1 MAKFAPGY
9 SLPRSADEFERLCLK
24 LLRRHWQL
32 PQLERFRDPDRAE
45 KGINLIE
52 ISGRPRLSA
61 VKCDLRASRSE
72 LTVAEVKDAVDRAAS
87 LKLPIGR
94 FVIATTAAKP
104 DGLQR
109 SLFDLNRA
117 NRKDGISAIEVLTWD
132 DLEELLDEYPQILTD
147 FGTAA
152 KRQAL
157 TRADA
162 VVHLEARCEP
172 AAAGPSDALGEEIS
186 AAQAFLD
193 SRQYQLARLAL
204 LRLREQKW
212 SQLSNAHKFRVLSYL
227 GAAWLKEGEP
237 RKSAMLF
244 IAAKSLQPD
253 EENACTN
260 EALAHELLG
269 ERERAFALADKLRM
283 QFPSSGRAVALWLNN
298 APKSLDAR
306 TLEENVAPELSSD
319 PEVAVVMARRALMD
333 AHFDRAERYARLAS
347 AALPNNPIPWLVL
360 AQAILLN
367 ELEAAAAGA
376 ADAPVQNDESR
387 VREAES
393 SFTQALTLAQTE
405 HDAHS
410 EVQAL
415 IGRAQARIALHDT
428 DGAGKDIELA
438 HSLERE
444 DANGLCEY
452 GIVLRSRGSLTEA
465 IEVLRRAASVGGR
478 DDIDYH
484 LAVTLRER
492 DEPGDL
498 QEATELLMRSIARP
512 DSIPDGDFPFAV
524 AAAVEALS
532 TAERYHDADTLL
544 SSIADGRLPGVT
556 MRTLRAN
563 LRLAQGKFDQ
573 ASKLADEALSGL
585 TPDISADN
593 RRKLAALLHDLGRYR
608 DALPLWQTL
617 APAGSAG
624 TDTRRLLDCASRLG
638 REDIV
643 NDISRQ
649 LHPEKAADAGAV
661 AGQLDKLERTN
672 PEAALAG
679 LEDLLHEHP
688 DDRVLKLRRSIVAAR
703 LGKVELVVADPN
715 AMPPAREIPPA
726 LGRAAVQF
734 MRDGGRANEALAY
747 AYELLRRQG
756 GSVDSH
762 RAYLAALG
770 PVGPIPHVPDF
781 DSAGTGAALSFA
793 EEGSNTE
800 KWVLLEDANDAD
812 ESLDEY
818 GPQHP
823 MMRAVKGKKAG
834 EKFQLPEGRF
844 SRRQATVKQLM
855 SKYAYRY
862 MDVLNNW
869 QARFPGQ
876 AEIEMSYV
884 RGDAIPWSE
893 MTDSFESLFEA
904 GSANGNGLANG
915 NGVVNGKVNGIA
927 NGNGNG
933 AVGGKREDLLKQ
945 AERTYANNSVPIHA
959 LAERINLNDL
969 QTMFIL
975 AQRPEAPVKCCTG
988 SPEELEAALGAFE
1001 RANAVVLDLTAV
1013 ATLCML
1019 GRLSLLPTWPRQF
1032 VISQS
1037 TLAELRRLAFDDT
1050 LLRLP
1055 PGFSASLN
1063 SNGNDGKRADVQLK
1077 GLADALQSV
1086 CRVRDGA
1093 VLASIDHD
1101 RRERLVNFFGRHGAE
1116 SIVIASMPGH
1126 VLWTD
1131 DMILADL
1138 AKTEFGVRRVWT
1150 EAALQA
1156 RAQAGNLD
1164 PAELATASTKLAG
1177 WGYSFTTPSIETLM
1191 RAGSVAVWNPDQ
1203 FPLKQALD
1211 QFAADSMSMPD
1222 AVRLAAE
1229 LIVKM
1234 YNDQYL
1240 RGQRRTVTSRLLDR
1254 LAMRPGGRD
1263 VVESLPRSL
1272 PIRFG
1277 LDLIKAREL
1286 SDVVR
1291 GWTAQNESP
1300 QTERLMAGR

>member
-9 SLPRSADEFERLCLK
+9 PLPRSADEFERLCLK

-32 PQLERFRDPDRAE
+32 PQLERFRDPERAD
-45 KGINLIE
+45 KGIDLIE
-52 ISGRPRLSA
+52 ISGRPRLAA
-61 VKCDLRASRSE
+61 VKCDLRVQRTE
-72 LTVAEVKDAVDRAAS
+72 LTSAEIKDAVDKAAS

-117 NRKDGISAIEVLTWD
+117 NRRDGISAIEVLTWD
-132 DLEELLDEYPQILTD
+132 DMEELLDEYPQILTD

-162 VVHLEARCEP
+162 IVHLEARCEP

-186 AAQAFLD
+186 AAAAFLE
-193 SRQYQLARLAL
+193 SHQCQLARLAL

-212 SQLSNAHKFRVLSYL
+212 GQLSNAHKFRVLSNL
-227 GAAWLKEGEP
+227 GAAWLKEGEE
-237 RKSAMLF
+237 RKAAMLF

-298 APKSLDAR
+298 APKSYDAR
-306 TLEENVAPELSSD
+306 TLEENVAPELASD
-319 PEVAVVMARRALMD
+319 PEVAVVMARRALQD
-333 AHFDRAERYARLAS
+333 AHYDRAERYARLAS
-347 AALPNNPIPWLVL
+347 EALPNNSIPWLVL
-360 AQAILLN
+360 GQAVLLN
-367 ELEAAAAGA
+367 ELELANGGEAGG
-376 ADAPVQNDESR
+376 QSDESR
-387 VREAES
+387 VKEAETC
-393 SFTQALTLAQTE
+393 FTQALTLAQAE
-405 HDAHS
+405 HQPSS

-415 IGRAQARIALHDT
+415 IGRAQARIALRDA
-428 DGAGKDIELA
+428 DGAGKDIEQA

-465 IEVLRRAASVGGR
+465 IDVLRRAAAVGGR
-478 DDIDYH
+478 DDIEYH

-498 QEATELLMRSIARP
+498 QEATELLMRAIARP
-512 DSIPDGDFPFAV
+512 ESIPAGDFPFAV
-524 AAAVEALS
+524 AAALEALAM
-532 TAERYHDADTLL
+532 TERYHDADGLL
-544 SSIADGRLPGVT
+544 SSIAEGRLPEVT
-556 MRTLRAN
+556 LRTLRAN

-573 ASKLADEALSGL
+573 ASQLADEALSGL
-585 TPDISADN
+585 TPDTTADT

-608 DALPLWQTL
+608 DALPLWQAL
-617 APAGSAG
+617 APAGTIC
-624 TDTRRLLDCASRLG
+624 TDTRRLLDCAGRLG

-643 NDISRQ
+643 NEITQQ
-649 LHPEKAADAGAV
+649 LHPENPAEVASAAD
-661 AGQLDKLERTN
+661 QLDKLERSN
-672 PEAALAG
+672 PEAALAA
-679 LEDLLHEHP
+679 LEEILREHP
-688 DDRVLKLRRSIVAAR
+688 DDRVVRLRRSIVAAR
-703 LGKVELVVADPN
+703 LGKTDLVVADPN
-715 AMPPAREIPPA
+715 AMPSAREIPPA

-734 MRDGGRANEALAY
+734 MRDGGRANEALTY
-747 AYELLRRQG
+747 AYELLRHQG
-756 GSVDSH
+756 GNVDAH

-770 PVGPIPHVPDF
+770 PVGPMPHVPDF
-781 DSAGTGAALSFA
+781 DSAATGAAVCFV
-793 EEGSNTE
+793 EENSNGE

-812 ESLDEY
+812 EALDEY

-823 MMRAVKGKKAG
+823 MTRALKGKKAG

-844 SRRQATVKQLM
+844 SRRQATVKQLI
-855 SKYAYRY
+855 SKYAFRY
-862 MDVLNNW
+862 MDVLINW

-876 AEIEMSYV
+876 AEIEMTYK
-884 RGDAIPWSE
+884 RGESIPW
-893 MTDSFESLFEA
+893 DSMVDGFDSLFEA
-904 GSANGNGLANG
+904 THISNLAGGNGA
-915 NGVVNGKVNGIA
+915 VNGKANGIA
-927 NGNGNG
+927 NGHAATGPG
-933 AVGGKREDLLKQ
+933 SKRDAMLKQ
-945 AERTYANNSVPIHA
+945 AERTYADNSIPIHA
-959 LAERINLNDL
+959 VAERLNLNDL
-969 QTMFIL
+969 QTVFIL
-975 AQRPEAPVKCCTG
+975 AQRPEAPLKCCTG

-1001 RANAVVLDLTAV
+1001 RANAVVLDLTAI

-1037 TLAELRRLAFDDT
+1037 TLADLRRLAFEDT

-1055 PGFSASLN
+1055 PGFSASIN
-1063 SNGNDGKRADVQLK
+1063 GNGNDGKRADVQLK

-1093 VLASIDHD
+1093 VLASIDSE
-1101 RRERLVNFFGRHGAE
+1101 RRERLIKFFGRHGAE

-1211 QFAADSMSMPD
+1211 QFASDSMNMSD
-1222 AVRLAAE
+1222 AVRLGAE

-1254 LAMRPGGRD
+1254 LATRPGGR
-1263 VVESLPRSL
+1263 EAIETLPRSL

-1277 LDLIKAREL
+1277 LDLIRAREL

-1291 GWTAQNESP
+1291 GWTAAQGES
-1300 QTERLMAGR
+1300 QTSEHLMAGR

>member
-9 SLPRSADEFERLCLK
+9 PLPRSADEFERLCLK

-32 PQLERFRDPDRAE
+32 PQLERFRDPERAD

-52 ISGRPRLSA
+52 ISGRQRLAA

-72 LTVAEVKDAVDRAAS
+72 LTVAEIKDAVDRAAS

-104 DGLQR
+104 EGLQR

-132 DLEELLDEYPQILTD
+132 DIEELLDEYPQILTD
-147 FGTAA
+147 FGTGA

-172 AAAGPSDALGEEIS
+172 AAGAATDALGDEIS
-186 AAQAFLD
+186 AAAALLESHQC
-193 SRQYQLARLAL
+193 QLARLAL

-212 SQLSNAHKFRVLSYL
+212 GQLSNTHKFRVLSYL

-298 APKSLDAR
+298 APKTFDAR
-306 TLEENVAPELSSD
+306 ELEENVAPELASD
-319 PEVAVVMARRALMD
+319 PEVAVVMARRALID

-347 AALPNNPIPWLVL
+347 AALPNNSIPWLVL
-360 AQAILLN
+360 GQSILLN
-367 ELEAAAAGA
+367 ELEAANEGGGETTT
-376 ADAPVQNDESR
+376 PSDETR
-387 VREAES
+387 IREAES
-393 SFTQALTLAQTE
+393 CFTQALELAQAE
-405 HDAHS
+405 HAGSS

-415 IGRAQARIALHDT
+415 IGRAQARIALRDT
-428 DGAGKDIELA
+428 DGAGKDIEQA

-498 QEATELLMRSIARP
+498 QEATELLMRSISRP
-512 DSIPDGDFPFAV
+512 ESIPAGDFPFAV
-524 AAAVEALS
+524 AAAVEAL
-532 TAERYHDADTLL
+532 TMNERYHDADALL
-544 SSIADGRLPGVT
+544 SSIPDVRLPRVT
-556 MRTLRAN
+556 LQTLRAN
-563 LRLAQGKFDQ
+563 LRLAQGKYDQ
-573 ASKLADEALSGL
+573 ASKFADEALAEVSYD
-585 TPDISADN
+585 TSADN

-608 DALPLWQTL
+608 DALPLWQML
-617 APAGSAG
+617 APAGAAG
-624 TDTRRLLDCASRLG
+624 IDTRRLLDCAGRLG

-643 NDISRQ
+643 NSISRE
-649 LHPEKAADAGAV
+649 LHPEHTATDANSSAS
-661 AGQLDKLERTN
+661 QLDKLERN
-672 PEAALAG
+672 DPDAALAS
-679 LEDLLHEHP
+679 LEEMLSQHP
-688 DDRVLKLRRSIVAAR
+688 DDRVLRLRRSIVAAR
-703 LGKVELVVADPN
+703 LGKNDLVVSDPN
-715 AMPPAREIPPA
+715 SMPPAREIPPT

-756 GSVDSH
+756 GSVDAH

-770 PVGPIPHVPDF
+770 PIGPMPHVPDF
-781 DSAGTGAALSFA
+781 DSANTGCALSFV

-800 KWVLLEDANDAD
+800 KWILLEDANDAD
-812 ESLDEY
+812 ETIDEY
-818 GPQHP
+818 NPQHP
-823 MMRAVKGKKAG
+823 MTKAVKGKKAG
-834 EKFQLPEGRF
+834 ERFQLPEGRF
-844 SRRQATVKQLM
+844 SRRQATVKQM
-855 SKYAYRY
+855 ISKYAYRY
-862 MDVLNNW
+862 MDVLINW

-876 AEIEMSYV
+876 AEIEMSY
-884 RGDAIPWSE
+884 GHSESIPWNDMS
-893 MTDSFESLFEA
+893 DSFESLFDGKAA
-904 GSANGNGLANG
+904 GPN
-915 NGVVNGKVNGIA
+915 
-927 NGNGNG
+927 
-933 AVGGKREDLLKQ
+933 GKREDLLKQ
-945 AERTYANNSVPIHA
+945 AERTYADNAVPIHA
-959 LAERINLNDL
+959 VADRINLNDL
-969 QTMFIL
+969 QTVFIL
-975 AQRPEAPVKCCTG
+975 AQRPEAPLKCCTG
-988 SPEELEAALGAFE
+988 SAEELEGALGAFE
-1001 RANAVVLDLTAV
+1001 RANAVVLDLTAI

-1019 GRLSLLPTWPRQF
+1019 GRLNLLPTWPRQF

-1037 TLAELRRLAFDDT
+1037 TLAELRRLAFEDT

-1055 PGFSASLN
+1055 PGFSASITGT
-1063 SNGNDGKRADVQLK
+1063 GNDGKRADVQLK

-1101 RRERLVNFFGRHGAE
+1101 RRERLIKFFGRHGAE

-1211 QFAADSMSMPD
+1211 QFASDSMNMSD

-1254 LAMRPGGRD
+1254 LARRPGGREA
-1263 VVESLPRSL
+1263 VEALPRSL

-1277 LDLIKAREL
+1277 LDLIRAREL

-1291 GWTAQNESP
+1291 GWTASQGEAQQS
-1300 QTERLMAGR
+1300 EHLMAGR

>member
-1 MAKFAPGY
+1 MTKFAPGY
-9 SLPRSADEFERLCLK
+9 PLPRSADEFERLCLK

-32 PQLERFRDPDRAE
+32 PQLERFRDPERAE

-52 ISGRPRLSA
+52 ISGRPRLAA
-61 VKCDLRASRSE
+61 VKCDLSASRSE
-72 LTVAEVKDAVDRAAS
+72 LTLAEIKDAVDRAAS

-104 DGLQR
+104 EGLQR
-109 SLFDLNRA
+109 LLFDLNRA

-132 DLEELLDEYPQILTD
+132 DIEELLDEYPQILTD

-186 AAQAFLD
+186 AAAALLE

-212 SQLSNAHKFRVLSYL
+212 SQLSNSHKFRVLSYL

-298 APKSLDAR
+298 APKSLDAGA
-306 TLEENVAPELSSD
+306 LEENVAPELASD
-319 PEVAVVMARRALMD
+319 PEVAVVMARRALLD

-347 AALPNNPIPWLVL
+347 AALPNNSLPWLVL
-360 AQAILLN
+360 GQAILLN
-367 ELEAAAAGA
+367 ELEAGGAGSTES
-376 ADAPVQNDESR
+376 PTQNDDSH

-393 SFTQALTLAQTE
+393 CFTQALTLAQSE
-405 HDAHS
+405 RLASS

-428 DGAGKDIELA
+428 DGAGQDIEQA
-438 HSLERE
+438 HGLERE

-452 GIVLRSRGSLTEA
+452 GIVLRTRGSLTEA
-465 IEVLRRAASVGGR
+465 IEVLRRAAAVGGR
-478 DDIDYH
+478 DDTGYH

-498 QEATELLMRSIARP
+498 QEATELLMRSISRP
-512 DSIPDGDFPFAV
+512 ESIPAGDFPFAV
-524 AAAVEALS
+524 ESAVEAL
-532 TAERYHDADTLL
+532 AMLERYHDADALL
-544 SSIADGRLPGVT
+544 SSISEARLSKVT
-556 MRTLRAN
+556 MQTLRAN

-573 ASKLADEALSGL
+573 ASKFADEALSAL
-585 TPDISADN
+585 APDTAADN

-608 DALPLWQTL
+608 DALPLWQAL
-617 APAGSAG
+617 APAGSTG

-643 NDISRQ
+643 NEIARQ
-649 LHPEKAADAGAV
+649 LHPEQAVDAGTIAN
-661 AGQLDKLERTN
+661 QLDKLERN
-672 PEAALAG
+672 DPEAALAG
-679 LEDLLHEHP
+679 LEELLREHP
-688 DDRVLKLRRSIVAAR
+688 DDRVLRLRRSIVAAR
-703 LGKVELVVADPN
+703 LGKVDLVVADPN
-715 AMPPAREIPPA
+715 AMPSAREIPPA

-747 AYELLRRQG
+747 AYELLRRRG

-770 PVGPIPHVPDF
+770 PVGPMPHVPDF
-781 DSAGTGAALSFA
+781 DTAGPGAALSFV
-793 EEGSNTE
+793 EDNSSTE
-800 KWVLLEDANDAD
+800 RWILLEDADDAD
-812 ESLDEY
+812 EALDEY

-823 MMRAVKGKKAG
+823 MTRAVKGKKAG
-834 EKFQLPEGRF
+834 EKFPLPEGRF
-844 SRRQATVKQLM
+844 SRRQATVKQII

-862 MDVLNNW
+862 MDCLINW

-876 AEIEMSYV
+876 PEIEMSCV
-884 RGDAIPWSE
+884 RADAIPWSE
-893 MTDSFESLFEA
+893 MNDSFESMFEA
-904 GSANGNGLANG
+904 GNG
-915 NGVVNGKVNGIA
+915 NGIA
-927 NGNGNG
+927 NGNGSGNG
-933 AVGGKREDLLKQ
+933 NAAASGKRDDILKQ
-945 AERTYANNSVPIHA
+945 AERTYASKPVPIHA
-959 LAERINLNDL
+959 VAERINLNDL
-969 QTMFIL
+969 QTVFIL
-975 AQRPEAPVKCCTG
+975 AQCPEAPLKCCTG
-988 SPEELEAALGAFE
+988 SAEELEAALGAFE
-1001 RANAVVLDLTAV
+1001 RANSVVLDLTAI

-1037 TLAELRRLAFDDT
+1037 TLAELRRLAFEDT

-1055 PGFSASLN
+1055 PGFSASLTG
-1063 SNGNDGKRADVQLK
+1063 NGNDAKRADVQLK

-1101 RRERLVNFFGRHGAE
+1101 RRERLINFFGRHGAE

-1177 WGYSFTTPSIETLM
+1177 WGYSFTTPTIETLM

-1203 FPLKQALD
+1203 FPLKQALN
-1211 QFAADSMSMPD
+1211 QFAAGSMNMPD

-1229 LIVKM
+1229 LIVRM

-1254 LAMRPGGRD
+1254 LALRPGGRD
-1263 VVESLPRSL
+1263 AIETLPRSL

-1277 LDLIKAREL
+1277 LDLIRAREL

-1291 GWTAQNESP
+1291 GWTAQSE
-1300 QTERLMAGR
+1300 MALSA